1 MEDGHDGC
9 LMLAVVGHVGVV
21 PKPGQEFATT
31 RVPKTEVHLAAV
43 LLGKLQSVT
52 VKFVVSFNC
61 VNYYLLAKTF
71 ITLVNFCN
79 C

>member
-31 RVPKTEVHLAAV
+31 RVPKTKVHVAAV
-43 LLGKLQSVT
+43 LLSKLQGVT
-52 VKFVVSFNC
+52 VKFAVSFNFA
-61 VNYYLLAKTF
+61 NYYLLAIK
-71 ITLVNFCN
+71 IV
-79 C
+79 